1 MNWPPKNGIA
11 KTWRTAA
18 SIRGYAASC
27 CTTWLVASNCKTQTC
42 QWGIFNSFL
51 MFSWLPSVICKGNSL
66 CVTSLDNYLAM
77 ANYWPQQVGTPTP
90 GGRPWRRTLPLRLLS
105 GHWCRRSESFWR
117 SFGLFFEDQTIT
129 NACFHLGLGTSENG
143 VHIPP
148 KFSSKKKDIDDK
160 PKTRGTLFEN
170 TIFADCWH
178 HNSQAFKFNCC
189 LWLIPRMLSLQ
200 ESECSSLSSA
210 SLDEYAED
218 RFTSWTF
225 TSCTLRPR
233 DGRTSALIDIK
244 LDQCFKQLGKS
255 WQMCLSCHCS
265 WVWIY
270 DGMRWYEYDLSKS
283 PLKVILHHIMT
294 DMGEHAQALNWKL
307 NNLNKQS

>member
-27 CTTWLVASNCKTQTC
+27 GTTWLVASNCKTQTC

-148 KFSSKKKDIDDK
+148 KFSSKKKTLMINRQQGV
-160 PKTRGTLFEN
+160 PCLKTPSLLTVDT
-170 TIFADCWH
+170 TI
-178 HNSQAFKFNCC
+178 
-189 LWLIPRMLSLQ
+189 LR
-200 ESECSSLSSA
+200 LSSSIA
-210 SLDEYAED
+210 VCGSSQECCHCRNPNVLLFPPRHWMNMRRTDLPVEPLPVAPWD
-218 RFTSWTF
+218 REMAGLLHWSTSNS
-225 TSCTLRPR
+225 TSVSSNL
-233 DGRTSALIDIK
+233 AN
-244 LDQCFKQLGKS
+244 LGKCAFHVIVLGYGY
-255 WQMCLSCHCS
+255 MM
-265 WVWIY
+265 VW
-270 DGMRWYEYDLSKS
+270 DGMSMIWARVLWR
-283 PLKVILHHIMT
+283 
-294 DMGEHAQALNWKL
+294 
-307 NNLNKQS
+307 